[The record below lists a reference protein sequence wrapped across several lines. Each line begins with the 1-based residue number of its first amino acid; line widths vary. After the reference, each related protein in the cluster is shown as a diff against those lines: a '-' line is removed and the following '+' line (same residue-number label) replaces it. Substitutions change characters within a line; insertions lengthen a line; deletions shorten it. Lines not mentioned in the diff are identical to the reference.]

1 MKKYII
7 IILFAFFTF
16 TRVVF
21 ASDFNINGK
30 NVVLYN
36 LNEDEVIYSKDMDV
50 KTPVA
55 SLTKIM
61 TTIVGIEN
69 ISDLNKEVIVK
80 SNDLYGLNGYSKAG
94 LKIGDRL
101 TFKDLLYGI
110 MLPSGGDAVNVL
122 VNNSLGYEG
131 FVYKMNETA
140 KKIGLYNTSFSNP
153 IGKDDNAN
161 CSTANDIAKLL
172 KYALKNEIF
181 SEVFKTKMYSIQ
193 DKITFK
199 STLSYYDGLL
209 DTGKILGAKS
219 GYTVGAGRCLAS
231 IANLNDV
238 NYLLV
243 VINSGNDSPDSAIKD
258 TLTIYDYYSKNYGY
272 KNILRKNDIIKEIP
286 VKYSGQK
293 YYDIKPSK
301 DVRMYLKNDSNIKYE
316 YKGKDIINYKLKK
329 GAYIGSIKVY
339 NADRLIY
346 IDNIYLNQNIIY
358 YNIILWISLLIFILL
373 TIIVSIIIAKNKKKK
388 KKDNLGEKT
397 EILTL

>member
-7 IILFAFFTF
+7 TILFAFFALTK
-16 TRVVF
+16 VVF

-30 NVVLYN
+30 NIVLYN
-36 LNEDEVIYSKDMDV
+36 LNEDEVVYSKDMDV

-140 KKIGLYNTSFSNP
+140 KKIGLYNTYFSNP

-219 GYTVGAGRCLAS
+219 GYTVDAGRCLAS

-238 NYLLV
+238 NYLLI

-272 KNILRKNDIIKEIP
+272 KNVLRKNDIIKKIP

-329 GAYIGSIKVY
+329 SAYIGSIKVY
-339 NADRLIY
+339 NDDRLIY

-373 TIIVSIIIAKNKKKK
+373 TIIVSIIIATNKKKN
-388 KKDNLGEKT
+388 NLGEKT